1 MYRSIA
7 FNISSKATKQ
17 KHPSRKK
24 VLQLLRPSIL
34 CQYQSQ
40 QMKRLISMT
49 RLLLILFLRKDRAL
63 EYFPSI
69 RSEESLAIASSKYS
83 LSISKPT
90 NEAPNLNDAIAVDP
104 IPKKGSST
112 RVFSFNP

>member
-69 RSEESLAIASSKYS
+69 REVLCTSLVICLESLQDAASLYE
-83 LSISKPT
+83 I
-90 NEAPNLNDAIAVDP
+90 E
-104 IPKKGSST
+104 SS
-112 RVFSFNP
+112 RRE